1 MHKHAKLAT
10 LGESDEFS
18 EPNLRL
24 KNTATSALQKFT
36 MASGDIAASSSTKKR
51 LETMQ
56 MQSQEYNKYVM
67 LNQN

>member
-36 MASGDIAASSSTKKR
+36 MAGGDIAASSSTKKG
-51 LETMQ
+51 
-56 MQSQEYNKYVM
+56 
-67 LNQN
+67 

>member
-36 MASGDIAASSSTKKR
+36 MASGDIAASSSTKKVR
-51 LETMQ
+51 DYAKAITRI
-56 MQSQEYNKYVM
+56 K
-67 LNQN
+67 

>member
-24 KNTATSALQKFT
+24 KNTATSALQFT
-36 MASGDIAASSSTKKR
+36 MASDDIAASSSTKKG
-51 LETMQ
+51 
-56 MQSQEYNKYVM
+56 
-67 LNQN
+67 

>member
-24 KNTATSALQKFT
+24 KNAATSALQKFT
-36 MASGDIAASSSTKKR
+36 MASGDIAASSSTKKG
-51 LETMQ
+51 
-56 MQSQEYNKYVM
+56 
-67 LNQN
+67 

>member
-10 LGESDEFS
+10 LGEPDEFS
-18 EPNLRL
+18 EPNLWL

-36 MASGDIAASSSTKKR
+36 VVNGDSHKLINQKR

-56 MQSQEYNKYVM
+56 RQ
-67 LNQN
+67 

>member
-18 EPNLRL
+18 EPKLRL

-36 MASGDIAASSSTKKR
+36 MVSGDIAASSSTKKG
-51 LETMQ
+51 
-56 MQSQEYNKYVM
+56 
-67 LNQN
+67 

>member
-56 MQSQEYNKYVM
+56 RQSQE
-67 LNQN
+67 